1 MHEIYGTNFD
11 YIFHKKLHYQTP
23 RSAVFGFTDVLD
35 HNYHFVNYLLL
46 ILKDNVYNSRVNNT
60 LSFQNLK
67 CVISQLKYIEEIISE
82 DDLNKKRK
90 ILNKWKLIYHLFL
103 S

>member
-23 RSAVFGFTDVLD
+23 QSVVFGFTDVLD
-35 HNYHFVNYLLL
+35 HNCHFVNY
-46 ILKDNVYNSRVNNT
+46 
-60 LSFQNLK
+60 LK